1 MEEKDKSLIS
11 SLTLVNEN
19 TSVSLE
25 TIQSKIYE
33 IRGVK
38 VMLDFDLAKLYGVEN
53 FNLKKAVRRNIER
66 FPDDFMFELTKDE
79 AKILLSRVVFQNGIP
94 QYNFSAYTP
103 FAFTEEG
110 VAMLSSV
117 LRSKISVQI
126 NIAIMR
132 AFVAVRKMLYISTNV
147 TKEIESLRDRVS
159 AIEKGYDD
167 TLQAVNDLSED
178 MRSELDEIYLALG
191 ELAKKSKQV
200 DEQNKQRKPIGF
212 KRQEE

>member
-38 VMLDFDLAKLYGVEN
+38 VMLDKDLAMLYGVETK
-53 FNLKKAVRRNIER
+53 NLNKAVKRNSER
-66 FPDDFMFELTKDE
+66 FPSDFMFQLNKEEYENLK
-79 AKILLSRVVFQNGIP
+79 FQIGTSSWGGTRKLP
-94 QYNFSAYTP
+94 Y
-103 FAFTEEG
+103 AFTEQG
-110 VAMLSSV
+110 LAMLSGLLNSTIAINV
-117 LRSKISVQI
+117 

-132 AFVAVRKMLYISTNV
+132 AFVAIRKMLYISTNV

-159 AIEKGYDD
+159 AIEKGYDE

-178 MRSELDEIYLALG
+178 MRSELDDIYLALG